1 MLSKL
6 IEHNNWA
13 NLRLIEA
20 CLELRNEQLDATPL
34 PTSQWSIRRTLIH
47 LASSQ
52 QGYLSLL
59 TLPVKKRQDP
69 SLTWEEVQVSVQQSG
84 TGLLALTLDPAR
96 IADTKIQ
103 TMDGYLV
110 EPWVVIVQ
118 VVTHAAEHRQQVS
131 RMLRILDVAAPK
143 LDAWTFGEV
152 TNALVP
158 HALPVNNAETT
169 NDAEPLS

>member
-13 NLRLIEA
+13 NLRLVEA

-47 LASSQ
+47 LVSAQ

-59 TLPVKKRQDP
+59 TLPVEKRQDP

-84 TGLLALTLDPAR
+84 TGLLALTLDQPNMPA
-96 IADTKIQ
+96 AKIQ

-110 EPWVVIVQ
+110 EPWIVIVQ
-118 VVTHAAEHRQQVS
+118 TVTHAAEHRQQVS
-131 RMLRILDVAAPK
+131 RMLRILDVGAPK

-158 HALPVNNAETT
+158 HALTVNNAKTA
-169 NDAEPLS
+169 NDAETLS